1 MMPWTG
7 DIMMIGVDAGTA
19 AGFRTP
25 RSLGTG
31 NWRPLAKRLAARS
44 VRFEAR
50 SDARREI
57 KSN

>member
-1 MMPWTG
+1 
-7 DIMMIGVDAGTA
+7 MMIGVDAGTA

>member
-1 MMPWTG
+1 MMPWIG
-7 DIMMIGVDAGTA
+7 DITMVGVNAGTA

-25 RSLGTG
+25 RSPGTG
-31 NWRPLAKRLAARS
+31 NWLLLATRLAARS
-44 VRFEAR
+44 VRFEAE